1 LHSAIVGQALRLP
14 TKTSASD
21 ALALQHLSPWQSKE
35 FQKYVDLSVDE
46 SVSTDI
52 FHVPPEAGLRLYG
65 AGSSQILGLQIGTQ
79 FCPGND
85 NPA

>member
-1 LHSAIVGQALRLP
+1 VPRNHVIYRIEQENRPG
-14 TKTSASD
+14 
-21 ALALQHLSPWQSKE
+21 SKE

-46 SVSTDI
+46 SISNDI

-65 AGSSQILGLQIGTQ
+65 VGSPQILGLQIGTQ

-85 NPA
+85 NPAQRDD